1 MAMEINWIKPERQ
14 IPPFGQQILVV
25 LGGTGSDNAGGS
37 WNSYV
42 KVANV
47 VISKRSPNDVEEQ
60 DQYDEFM
67 AGNGDDFD
75 QFQFYV
81 YDYADYKYGMGDDEA
96 ADWFSDSIVCWA
108 PMPAIEQF
116 KE

>member
-1 MAMEINWIKPERQ
+1 MQINWIKPKLQ
-14 IPPFGQQILVV
+14 APPFGQQILVV

-47 VISKRSPNDVEEQ
+47 IITKRSPNDVEEGE
-60 DQYDEFM
+60 QYEEYM
-67 AGNGDDFD
+67 ASEAADDYE

-81 YDYADYKYGMGDDEA
+81 YDYADYKYGMGDDEDS
-96 ADWFSDSIVCWA
+96 DWYSDSILCWA
-108 PMPAIEQF
+108 PMPDINLF